1 MARRRTR
8 DVVDVAT
15 GLATAATEG
24 AEALLEALVPSRRPR
39 RQWRNLSEAQKK
51 RYLSAGRTGRLN
63 GRPGLTARQVRDYYN
78 RGGSLKAARGYH
90 PPKGAAPRQATL
102 RAQAG
107 VATKQDVETL
117 RAAREKAPS
126 WIPKDRALLSDD
138 TAAALSQIGSA
149 PRNWKTV
156 VVTPLPDRS
165 GFLMTVTT
173 KRGATWVTVLPDRNA
188 LSEVGSLL
196 RTHYLDFADP
206 RERAE
211 LKKAWSTASGGEL
224 NIRVEFPIK
233 TD

>member
-24 AEALLEALVPSRRPR
+24 MRASSRASAPSRRPR
-39 RQWRNLSEAQKK
+39 RQWSNLSAAQKE
-51 RYLSAGRTGRLN
+51 RYLSAGRTGRLD
-63 GRPGLTARQVRDYYN
+63 GRPGLSARQVREYYN
-78 RGGSLKAARGYH
+78 RGGTLKAARGYH
-90 PPKGAAPRQATL
+90 PPKGAAPRAATL

-107 VATKQDVETL
+107 VATKEDVAAL

-138 TAAALSQIGSA
+138 TSASLSQIGSA
-149 PRNWKTV
+149 PKNWKSV

-196 RTHYLDFADP
+196 KTHYLDFADP
-206 RERAE
+206 KEREE

-224 NIRVEFPIK
+224 NIRVEFMIDTP
-233 TD
+233 